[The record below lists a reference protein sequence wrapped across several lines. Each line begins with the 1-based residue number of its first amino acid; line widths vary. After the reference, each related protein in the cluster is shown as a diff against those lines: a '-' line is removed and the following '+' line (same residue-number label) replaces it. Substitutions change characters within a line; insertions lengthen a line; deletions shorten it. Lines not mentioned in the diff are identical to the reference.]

1 MNDRVATTARRRAL
15 VKLAA
20 FVVFV
25 TVAVVVGVV
34 VPLPG
39 LDEIRSTADAAGW
52 PGAIAFAVAYGLVT
66 LTPVPKNV
74 LSIAAGVVW
83 GFALGALLVYLGA
96 LLGAALAF
104 GIGRGLGREAV
115 ERFTG
120 ARVER
125 IDAVLRR
132 HGLAGIIGARLI
144 PVLPFTVINYTAG
157 LTAVR
162 RRDYSIGT
170 MLGIIPGTLAFV
182 AVGGFG
188 FEPGP
193 GLYLALGTLGALSI
207 AGVIVGIRMRRR
219 GAAARTAA
227 SGSDRASGTSVS
239 VPPTSTAAVPI
250 PAPQPRGP
258 DA

>member
-1 MNDRVATTARRRAL
+1 MNDRGATTARRRAL

-25 TVAVVVGVV
+25 AVAVLVGVV

-39 LDEIRSTADAAGW
+39 LDEIRSSADAAGW
-52 PGAIAFAVAYGLVT
+52 PGAVAFAVGYGLVT

-83 GFALGALLVYLGA
+83 GFAFGALLVYLGA

-104 GIGRGLGREAV
+104 AIGRGLGREAV

-125 IDAVLRR
+125 IDALLRR
-132 HGLAGIIGARLI
+132 RGLVSIIGVRLI
-144 PVLPFTVINYTAG
+144 PVLPFTAINYAAG
-157 LTAVR
+157 LTSVR
-162 RRDYSIGT
+162 RRDYALGT
-170 MLGIIPGTLAFV
+170 VLGIIPGTLAFV
-182 AVGGFG
+182 AVGGVG

-193 GLYLALGTLGALSI
+193 GLYIALGTLGALSV
-207 AGVIVGIRMRRR
+207 AGAIVGIRMRRR
-219 GAAARTAA
+219 GAST
-227 SGSDRASGTSVS
+227 
-239 VPPTSTAAVPI
+239 PPQTPTPT
-250 PAPQPRGP
+250 PTRGAP

>member
-1 MNDRVATTARRRAL
+1 MNDSVATTVPRRAL

-25 TVAVVVGVV
+25 AVAVVVGVI

-39 LDEIRSTADAAGW
+39 LDEIRTSADAAGW
-52 PGAIAFAVAYGLVT
+52 PAALAFAVAYGVAT
-66 LTPVPKNV
+66 LAPVPKSV
-74 LSIAAGVVW
+74 LSIAAGAIW

-120 ARVER
+120 ARVEH
-125 IDAVLRR
+125 IDEILRR
-132 HGLAGIIGARLI
+132 RGLASIIGARLI
-144 PVLPFTVINYTAG
+144 PVLPFTVINYAAG
-157 LTAVR
+157 LTSVR
-162 RRDYSIGT
+162 RRDYATGT
-170 MLGIIPGTLAFV
+170 VLGIIPGTLAFV

-193 GLYLALGTLGALSI
+193 GLYLALGTLGALTMTG
-207 AGVIVGIRMRRR
+207 AIVGIRMRRQS
-219 GAAARTAA
+219 A
-227 SGSDRASGTSVS
+227 
-239 VPPTSTAAVPI
+239 PTPT
-250 PAPQPRGP
+250 PAPAPAPAPGEP

>member
-1 MNDRVATTARRRAL
+1 MNDRDSTTARRRAL
-15 VKLAA
+15 GKLAA

-25 TVAVVVGVV
+25 AVAVLVGVV

-39 LDEIRSTADAAGW
+39 VDEIRSAAGAAGW
-52 PGAIAFAVAYGLVT
+52 PGAVAFAVSYGLVT

-104 GIGRGLGREAV
+104 AIGRGLGREAV

-125 IDAVLRR
+125 IDALLRR
-132 HGLAGIIGARLI
+132 RGLVSIIGVRLI
-144 PVLPFTVINYTAG
+144 PVLPFTAINYAAG
-157 LTAVR
+157 LTSVR
-162 RRDYSIGT
+162 RRDYAVGT
-170 MLGIIPGTLAFV
+170 VLGIIPGTLAYV
-182 AVGGFG
+182 AVGGVG

-193 GLYLALGTLGALSI
+193 GLYIALGTLSALSV
-207 AGVIVGIRMRRR
+207 AGAIVGIRMRRR
-219 GAAARTAA
+219 GAST
-227 SGSDRASGTSVS
+227 
-239 VPPTSTAAVPI
+239 PPQTPTPT
-250 PAPQPRGP
+250 RGAP

>member
-1 MNDRVATTARRRAL
+1 MSEADATTLRRRAL

-25 TVAVVVGVV
+25 AVAVSVGVI

-39 LDEIRSTADAAGW
+39 VTEIRSAAESVGW
-52 PGAIAFAVAYGLVT
+52 PGAVAFAVGYGLVT

-83 GFALGALLVYLGA
+83 GFALGALLVYVGA

-104 GIGRGLGREAV
+104 AIGRGLGREAV

-125 IDAVLRR
+125 IDALLRR
-132 HGLAGIIGARLI
+132 RGLLSIIGVRLI
-144 PVLPFTVINYTAG
+144 PVLPFTAINYAAG
-157 LTAVR
+157 LTSVR
-162 RRDYSIGT
+162 RRDYAIGT
-170 MLGIIPGTLAFV
+170 VLGIIPGTLAYV
-182 AVGGFG
+182 AVGGVG

-193 GLYLALGTLGALSI
+193 GLYIALGTLAALSV
-207 AGVIVGIRMRRR
+207 AGVVVGIRMRRR
-219 GAAARTAA
+219 G
-227 SGSDRASGTSVS
+227 
-239 VPPTSTAAVPI
+239 TSTPTATPTPTPI
-250 PAPQPRGP
+250 PTRGEP